1 MYKMVLHKQCKRMKA
16 KHAHFY
22 YGVYFCDD
30 KCSEKQFIMP
40 NVAPRGITLGK
51 KIVSGFF
58 IELQIQTKSKT
69 FSLPL
74 KSFELKRQRSKV
86 FEQFEQNSW
95 ISNLLM
101 EKIGRLENN
110 LAIFLKLEYKGYI
123 SFQNNC
129 ELFFIGFSY
138 VTKIAK
144 TINIQFL

>member
-1 MYKMVLHKQCKRMKA
+1 
-16 KHAHFY
+16 
-22 YGVYFCDD
+22 
-30 KCSEKQFIMP
+30 
-40 NVAPRGITLGK
+40 
-51 KIVSGFF
+51 
-58 IELQIQTKSKT
+58 
-69 FSLPL
+69 
-74 KSFELKRQRSKV
+74 
-86 FEQFEQNSW
+86 
-95 ISNLLM
+95 M